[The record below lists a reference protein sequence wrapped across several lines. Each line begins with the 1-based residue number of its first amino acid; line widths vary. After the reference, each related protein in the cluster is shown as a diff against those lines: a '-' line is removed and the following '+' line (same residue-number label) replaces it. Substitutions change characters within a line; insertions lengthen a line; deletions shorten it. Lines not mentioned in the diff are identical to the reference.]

1 MHHLEYASSNS
12 HFDVVQYLSL
22 CLVCQGCMCSVGLTD
37 KSWTAFDLEMKLTVC
52 YRSFLGALVVGDM
65 CFGSWLL

>member
-1 MHHLEYASSNS
+1 
-12 HFDVVQYLSL
+12 
-22 CLVCQGCMCSVGLTD
+22 MCSVGLTD